1 MKNKK
6 FLIIALIILILG
18 LVSAVILYFKPF
30 KKNSE
35 KIEVL
40 SVDRIKNFNYELE
53 DRDTELFKKEYEE
66 LKNVLSNEE
75 VNYAKYSES
84 LAKLYIIDL
93 YTIRNKRNMYDV
105 GGLEYVYPSIK
116 DNFELKVKDTL
127 YKYIENDNG
136 DRKQKLPKVSTIR
149 IDEITEDSV
158 IYQDKT
164 LPSFNVKLSW
174 DYDED
179 LGYDKNAELILVK
192 EENKIYVLE
201 QK

>member
-18 LVSAVILYFKPF
+18 LVSAVILYFNPL

-75 VNYAKYSES
+75 VNYTKYSES

-93 YTIRNKRNMYDV
+93 YTIRNKRNVYDV

-127 YKYIENDNG
+127 YKYIENDTG

-179 LGYDKNAELILVK
+179 LGYDKSAELILVK

>member
-75 VNYAKYSES
+75 VNYTKYSES

-93 YTIRNKRNMYDV
+93 YTIRNKRNVYDV

-127 YKYIENDNG
+127 YKYIENDTG

-179 LGYDKNAELILVK
+179 LGYDKSAELILVK